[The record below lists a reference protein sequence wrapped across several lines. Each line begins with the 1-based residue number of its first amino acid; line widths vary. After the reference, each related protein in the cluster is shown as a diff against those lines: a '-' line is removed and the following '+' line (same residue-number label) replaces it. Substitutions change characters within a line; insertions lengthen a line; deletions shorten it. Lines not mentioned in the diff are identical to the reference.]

1 MLNQV
6 SAAKAKELA
15 IAAEQLTDLQKQAD
29 ALPGVADLIKL
40 YQSHAEL
47 VAKSQGYIRSHSR
60 ITVVTSG
67 DTTI

>member
-6 SAAKAKELA
+6 SAPKAQELE
-15 IAAEQLTDLQKQAD
+15 IAAEQLTNLQRHAD

-40 YQSHAEL
+40 YQAHAEL
-47 VAKSQGYIRSHSR
+47 VAKTHGYIRSHTR

-67 DTTI
+67 DTTT